1 VIPTSN
7 LLFNLKFN
15 GFVVVVNCARPGET
29 IRRVGK
35 IAQNPNLKAA
45 MSSSDGYAWGAILL
59 SGGGNDLIDD
69 VGKIIRKYSKRK
81 TYPADYCDLDEL
93 DKTLASISTGYRKI
107 NELRDRAGSSC
118 KGRPVITHTY
128 DWMTPRNSPARF
140 FPFKI
145 SGPWIYTALKAAR
158 VPQSEWNA
166 ISDFVVDSLR
176 NTIKGLAR
184 GAHKLPNF
192 HVVDTQDTLIPA
204 ALGETGVSGDWMNEI
219 HPAGDGYK
227 AIAEKISTKVRAL
240 L

>member
-93 DKTLASISTGYRKI
+93 DKTLASIST
-107 NELRDRAGSSC
+107 
-118 KGRPVITHTY
+118 ITHTY

-219 HPAGDGYK
+219 HLAGEGYK
-227 AIAEKISTKVRAL
+227 AMAEKISTKVRAL